1 MRLRAASLKPH
12 DFDTLLKMET
22 DTMTT
27 QTFDTTATFGADKP
41 SIFAA
46 PLAAFERYKAYRRTV
61 SELEACSDR
70 DLTDLGIY
78 RCDIR
83 RLARES
89 IYGESA

>member
-1 MRLRAASLKPH
+1 
-12 DFDTLLKMET
+12 MER
-22 DTMTT
+22 DTMNT
-27 QTFDTTATFGADKP
+27 QTFETASTFGATKP
-41 SIFAA
+41 SILSA
-46 PLAAFERYKAYRRTV
+46 PRAAFDRYKAYRRTI

-70 DLTDLGIY
+70 DLSDLGIY

>member
-1 MRLRAASLKPH
+1 MNA
-12 DFDTLLKMET
+12 
-22 DTMTT
+22 
-27 QTFDTTATFGADKP
+27 QTFDTASTLGTAKP

-46 PLAAFERYKAYRRTV
+46 PRAVLERYKAYRRTI

>member
-1 MRLRAASLKPH
+1 
-12 DFDTLLKMET
+12 MET
-22 DTMTT
+22 DTMNT
-27 QTFDTTATFGADKP
+27 QTFDTASTLGTAKP

-46 PLAAFERYKAYRRTV
+46 PRVALERYKAYRRTV
-61 SELEACSDR
+61 AELEACSDR